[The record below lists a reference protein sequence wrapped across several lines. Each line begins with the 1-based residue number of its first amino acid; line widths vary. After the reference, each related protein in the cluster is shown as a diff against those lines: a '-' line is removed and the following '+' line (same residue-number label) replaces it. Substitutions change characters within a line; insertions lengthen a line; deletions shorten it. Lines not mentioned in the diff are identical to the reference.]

1 MPQNKRESLIYTILM
16 CFCMVFWMSMYNV
29 FMHTGQFSIATL
41 QEGWM
46 GFPFAYIFAMICDWC
61 IVSGPAKKFAFRF
74 LVTPESSVIKK
85 VIGVSCS
92 MVVSMVILM
101 SLYGG
106 LEMCVHTGAWNR
118 LGMIWLTNIPKN
130 FIMALPFQLLI
141 AGPLVR
147 TLFRKAF
154 PEGKVLA

>member
-61 IVSGPAKKFAFRF
+61 IVSGPAKKIRISFSGDSGKFCDQ
-74 LVTPESSVIKK
+74 ESNR
-85 VIGVSCS
+85 G
-92 MVVSMVILM
+92 ILQ
-101 SLYGG
+101 YGG
-106 LEMCVHTGAWNR
+106 PNGNFDVTVRRTGNVCSHRSMEPPWND
-118 LGMIWLTNIPKN
+118 LAYKHSKELYYGSAIP
-130 FIMALPFQLLI
+130 AADCRT
-141 AGPLVR
+141 AG
-147 TLFRKAF
+147 
-154 PEGKVLA
+154 

>member
-61 IVSGPAKKFAFRF
+61 IVSGPAKNSHFVF
-74 LVTPESSVIKK
+74 
-85 VIGVSCS
+85 
-92 MVVSMVILM
+92 
-101 SLYGG
+101 
-106 LEMCVHTGAWNR
+106 W
-118 LGMIWLTNIPKN
+118 
-130 FIMALPFQLLI
+130 
-141 AGPLVR
+141 
-147 TLFRKAF
+147 
-154 PEGKVLA
+154 